1 MKNKRSQQ
9 LCSFNLAKFALYIYI
24 WKYIT
29 HNIPSIRYI
38 RIGKHFFMFLL
49 RSVLH
54 RLQVQ
59 VSTFNFCF
67 HKIGRLS
74 HETLYKVTSWISS
87 GTVTSKPN
95 WSVSALLTLAYVL
108 IHPNNNTVNTVARLP
123 NTLMGANTNKG
134 EIHNLI
140 HSQIIWLKNLNQ
152 RTYC

>member
-9 LCSFNLAKFALYIYI
+9 LCSFNLAKFTLYIYI

-29 HNIPSIRYI
+29 HSIPLIRYI

-59 VSTFNFCF
+59 VSTFASIKLGDF
-67 HKIGRLS
+67 RMS

-95 WSVSALLTLAYVL
+95 WSVSALLTLAYV
-108 IHPNNNTVNTVARLP
+108 IHPNNNTVNTVTRLP